1 MRKNKPVLIVV
12 AGPNGSGKTTI
23 TERLLT
29 HSWTDNATHIN
40 PDIIAQEQ
48 FGGWNNKEAV
58 LKAANHAEEMRH
70 NCIKNQQNFIFE
82 TVFSTQEKLDF
93 IQQVI
98 DAEYF
103 VRLFFIATDSYKINE
118 ERIKIRMLKGGHTV
132 PAEKIKSRYSKSIDN
147 CSKVINLVDRAYIYD
162 NSENSELLFRTVK
175 NNGKHGMRFYKGHN
189 SWAWGIHNTAFDN
202 ILNQVAG

>member
-29 HSWTDNATHIN
+29 HSWTDNATYIN

-70 NCIKNQQNFIFE
+70 NCIKNQQNFIF
-82 TVFSTQEKLDF
+82 K
-93 IQQVI
+93 
-98 DAEYF
+98 
-103 VRLFFIATDSYKINE
+103 E
-118 ERIKIRMLKGGHTV
+118 ERIKIRTLKGGHTV

>member
-1 MRKNKPVLIVV
+1 VVLPDPL
-12 AGPNGSGKTTI
+12 GPATTI
-23 TERLLT
+23 NTGLFFRILSCL
-29 HSWTDNATHIN
+29 
-40 PDIIAQEQ
+40 
-48 FGGWNNKEAV
+48 KAV

-132 PAEKIKSRYSKSIDN
+132 PAEKYLD
-147 CSKVINLVDRAYIYD
+147 
-162 NSENSELLFRTVK
+162 
-175 NNGKHGMRFYKGHN
+175 
-189 SWAWGIHNTAFDN
+189 
-202 ILNQVAG
+202 